1 MLNPKK
7 VTPTPET
14 LMGLVVPSHLFPNID
29 VYKSGNICVLVF
41 PRIHTDQHTRESLPI
56 KRLLQQYGFRICNM
70 AINNAKIPAIF
81 VHEWK
86 EQRIER
92 EIVVFQKI

>member
-1 MLNPKK
+1 M
-7 VTPTPET
+7 
-14 LMGLVVPSHLFPNID
+14 
-29 VYKSGNICVLVF
+29 VF

-56 KRLLQQYGFRICNM
+56 KRILQQYGFRICNM